1 MGIQSIKSLRMLA
14 IGVIIV
20 NIIGNILY
28 FLEQN
33 GYEFTYLEGINIQII
48 NRMTLFT
55 LLALFLAVAFNK
67 TPKLSEEDSFRVK
80 TKLTPFIFLNIV
92 FIAYILVT
100 VLIFKDKQLITSS
113 LIMEASY
120 ICLIIYT
127 KRIYA
132 TIFTDHRL
140 KWQMAMAGA
149 DEDSLY
155 SSILWRYKIW
165 IYPIEEVPQNRRVFK
180 VYSIIYTAVAIFFAY
195 KFFDS
200 IFVLIFAVIIFKNI
214 FSILEYFFGLYTSL
228 TGVCTGIESFTEKS
242 GRPYYRIYATDF
254 KNKREI
260 VFEMYDTPYFSKNS
274 KIKVVHGVFSK
285 YVVMVNNM
293 QVNYR

>member
-1 MGIQSIKSLRMLA
+1 MGIQSIKSLRVLA

-20 NIIGNILY
+20 NITGNILY
-28 FLEQN
+28 FFEQK
-33 GYEFTYLEGINIQII
+33 GYDFIYLEGINIEII
-48 NRMTLFT
+48 NKMTLFT
-55 LLALFLAVAFNK
+55 LLALFLAVVLNK
-67 TPKLSEEDSFRVK
+67 TPKLSEEDSFKVK
-80 TKLTPFIFLNIV
+80 TKLNPLIFFDIV

-100 VLIFKDKQLITSS
+100 VFIFKDKQLITSS

-132 TIFTDHRL
+132 TILTDHRL

-155 SSILWRYKIW
+155 SSIFWRYKIW
-165 IYPIEEVPQNRRVFK
+165 IYPIEDVPLNRRTFK

-195 KFFDS
+195 KLLDS
-200 IFVLIFAVIIFKNI
+200 IFVLLFAVIIFKNI
-214 FSILEYFFGLYTSL
+214 FSLLEYFSGLYTSL
-228 TGVCTGIESFTEKS
+228 TGVCTGIESFTEKG
-242 GRPYYRIYATDF
+242 GRAYYRIYATDF

-274 KIKVVHGVFSK
+274 KIKVVHGIFSK
-285 YVVMVNNM
+285 YVIMVNNM